1 MREDPHASIKGE
13 LWDPEQTGRCGRLLR
28 KAGRCVHRKSTC
40 LWTGVGRE
48 ASVDLGVGLKAYFPI
63 GKLLG
68 INKNWLSKMDL
79 AMIWAFWQWVV
90 WSLRPWVTVLPCL
103 GKETS
108 SPPVMPT
115 PTGGQSSSWVQV
127 YLPHPRESRV
137 STRGRVQLPFRLL
150 FAFGS
155 TSLKT
160 CPQGPWASGDK
171 SPCSGYM
178 FIGGPPSS

>member
-40 LWTGVGRE
+40 LWTGAGNE
-48 ASVDLGVGLKAYFPI
+48 ASVDLGVGLKVYFPI

-79 AMIWAFWQWVV
+79 ATIWAFCQWVV
-90 WSLRPWVTVLPCL
+90 WSPRPWVTVLPCL
-103 GKETS
+103 EEGAAGV
-108 SPPVMPT
+108 PPAPSGVK
-115 PTGGQSSSWVQV
+115 GEHS
-127 YLPHPRESRV
+127 REGAAAFQIPV
-137 STRGRVQLPFRLL
+137 CLRLH
-150 FAFGS
+150 FPEDH
-155 TSLKT
+155 
-160 CPQGPWASGDK
+160 PQGPWASSDK
-171 SPCSGYM
+171 SPYSGYM